1 MQNIEMARIVNKHI
15 RVFRE
20 NEDWWFNAHDVYT
33 EFGLGDP
40 KYLSPNYYIAEYDK
54 KNVVMVADGKKQK
67 VLYVNEHGLCALLLR
82 SLETSNALAKLI
94 SAACE
99 QRGEVFS
106 GAG

>member
-1 MQNIEMARIVNKHI
+1 MQNIEMVRIVNKHI
-15 RVFRE
+15 RVFRDE
-20 NEDWWFNAHDVYT
+20 NNALWFNAHDVYT

-54 KNVVMVADGKKQK
+54 KNVVMTADGKKQK

-94 SAACE
+94 AAACE
-99 QRGEVFS
+99 QRNDGENL
-106 GAG
+106 